1 MSSSRYSARMIVASL
16 AVTSAMAA
24 HTSLAAAEDLDA
36 NTQLADVVA
45 DGQENLTNE
54 NQNIMNQQ
62 DTSGNGVMSEQQE
75 RIIALLDETIK
86 IADEAIAIAQAKDL
100 GNEGYDAARIKQQA
114 ADLRETAAMTHDKDV
129 LRALEFRAKVLKEDA
144 TGVHRKA
151 SNVGASEA
159 DVAKARQEASQ
170 AIDAFLREVD
180 ETLAIAE
187 KKEQTESLKNYVHL
201 ARVSKANA
209 ELMKQKLPTLGL
221 EELQELKD
229 NIDIA
234 SVGFRNNVG
243 AAIKGAPDKS
253 SQSSSTDSGA
263 RGIIGV
269 ILGVLGVGAII
280 AAIMQFGG
288 SALKNLGVN
297 LPGIPQR

>member
-1 MSSSRYSARMIVASL
+1 MFPSRYSARMIVTSL

-24 HTSLAAAEDLDA
+24 HAGLAVAEDLDA
-36 NTQLADVVA
+36 NTQLADVIA
-45 DGQENLTNE
+45 GEQENLTNE
-54 NQNIMNQQ
+54 HQNMNQQ
-62 DTSGNGVMSEQQE
+62 DASGNGVMSEQQE

-100 GNEGYDAARIKQQA
+100 GNEGYTAAKIKQQA
-114 ADLRETAAMTHDKDV
+114 ADLKEAAATTRDKDV
-129 LRALEFRAKVLKEDA
+129 LRALEFRAMVLKEAAVD
-144 TGVHRKA
+144 VKRKA

-159 DVAKARQEASQ
+159 DVAKVRQEVSQ
-170 AIDAFLREVD
+170 AIDAFLREID

-187 KKEQTESLKNYVHL
+187 KKEQTDSLKNYVHL
-201 ARVSKANA
+201 ARVSKANT

-234 SVGFRNNVG
+234 SVGFRNNLG
-243 AAIKGAPDKS
+243 AAIKDAPDKS
-253 SQSSSTDSGA
+253 GQSSGTDSGA
-263 RGIIGV
+263 RGIIAV
-269 ILGVLGVGAII
+269 ILGVLGVGAIV

-288 SALKNLGVN
+288 PALKNLGVN
-297 LPGIPQR
+297 LPGIPQQ

>member
-1 MSSSRYSARMIVASL
+1 
-16 AVTSAMAA
+16 
-24 HTSLAAAEDLDA
+24 
-36 NTQLADVVA
+36 
-45 DGQENLTNE
+45 
-54 NQNIMNQQ
+54 MNQQ
-62 DTSGNGVMSEQQE
+62 DASGNGVMSEQQE

-86 IADEAIAIAQAKDL
+86 IADEAIVIAQAKDL
-100 GNEGYDAARIKQQA
+100 GNEGYDAAKIKQQA
-114 ADLRETAAMTHDKDV
+114 VDLRETAATTRDKDV
-129 LRALEFRAKVLKEDA
+129 LRALEFRARVLKEAAVD
-144 TGVHRKA
+144 VKRKA

-159 DVAKARQEASQ
+159 DVAKVRQETSQ
-170 AIDAFLREVD
+170 AIDAFLKEID

-187 KKEQTESLKNYVHL
+187 KKEQTDSLKNYVHL
-201 ARVSKANA
+201 ARMSKANA

-234 SVGFRNNVG
+234 SVGFRNNLG
-243 AAIKGAPDKS
+243 AAIKDAPDKS
-253 SQSSSTDSGA
+253 GQSSSTDSGA

-269 ILGVLGVGAII
+269 ILGVLGVGAIV

-288 SALKNLGVN
+288 PALKNLGVN

>member
-1 MSSSRYSARMIVASL
+1 MFPSRYSARMIVTSL

-24 HTSLAAAEDLDA
+24 HAGLAVAEDLDV
-36 NTQLADVVA
+36 NTQLADVIA
-45 DGQENLTNE
+45 DEQENLTNE
-54 NQNIMNQQ
+54 NQNMNQQ
-62 DTSGNGVMSEQQE
+62 DASGNGVMSEQQE

-86 IADEAIAIAQAKDL
+86 IAIAQAKDL
-100 GNEGYDAARIKQQA
+100 GNESYDAAKIKQQA
-114 ADLRETAAMTHDKDV
+114 ADLKEAAATTRDKDV
-129 LRALEFRAKVLKEDA
+129 LRALEFQARVLKEAAVD
-144 TGVHRKA
+144 VKRKA

-159 DVAKARQEASQ
+159 DVVKARQETSQ
-170 AIDAFLREVD
+170 AIDAFLKEID

-187 KKEQTESLKNYVHL
+187 KKEQTDSLKNYVRL
-201 ARVSKANA
+201 ARMSKANA

-234 SVGFRNNVG
+234 SVGFRNNLG

-253 SQSSSTDSGA
+253 GQGSSTDSGV
-263 RGIIGV
+263 RGIIAV
-269 ILGVLGVGAII
+269 ILGVLGVGAIV

-288 SALKNLGVN
+288 PVLKNLGVN

>member
-1 MSSSRYSARMIVASL
+1 
-16 AVTSAMAA
+16 
-24 HTSLAAAEDLDA
+24 
-36 NTQLADVVA
+36 
-45 DGQENLTNE
+45 
-54 NQNIMNQQ
+54 
-62 DTSGNGVMSEQQE
+62 
-75 RIIALLDETIK
+75 
-86 IADEAIAIAQAKDL
+86 
-100 GNEGYDAARIKQQA
+100 
-114 ADLRETAAMTHDKDV
+114 MTHDKDV

-243 AAIKGAPDKS
+243 ATIKGAPDKS

-288 SALKNLGVN
+288 PALKNLGVN
-297 LPGIPQR
+297 LPEIPQR

>member
-1 MSSSRYSARMIVASL
+1 MFSSRYSARMIITSL

-24 HTSLAAAEDLDA
+24 HAGLAVAEDLDA
-36 NTQLADVVA
+36 NTQLADVIA
-45 DGQENLTNE
+45 DEQENLTNE
-54 NQNIMNQQ
+54 NQNMNQQ
-62 DTSGNGVMSEQQE
+62 DASGNGVMSEQQE

-100 GNEGYDAARIKQQA
+100 GNEGYDAAKIKQQA
-114 ADLRETAAMTHDKDV
+114 VDLRETAATTRDKDV
-129 LRALEFRAKVLKEDA
+129 LRALEFRARVLKEAAVD
-144 TGVHRKA
+144 VKQKA

-159 DVAKARQEASQ
+159 DVAKVRQEVSQ
-170 AIDAFLREVD
+170 AIDAFLREID

-187 KKEQTESLKNYVHL
+187 KKEQTDSLKNYVHL
-201 ARVSKANA
+201 ARISKANV

-234 SVGFRNNVG
+234 SVGFRNNLG
-243 AAIKGAPDKS
+243 AAIKDAPDKS
-253 SQSSSTDSGA
+253 GQSSSTDSGA

-269 ILGVLGVGAII
+269 ILGVLGVGAIV

-288 SALKNLGVN
+288 PALKNLGVN

>member
-1 MSSSRYSARMIVASL
+1 MFPSRYSARMIVTSL

-24 HTSLAAAEDLDA
+24 HAGLAVAEDLDV
-36 NTQLADVVA
+36 NTQLADVIA
-45 DGQENLTNE
+45 GEQENLTNE
-54 NQNIMNQQ
+54 HQNMNQQ
-62 DTSGNGVMSEQQE
+62 DASGNDVMSEQQE

-100 GNEGYDAARIKQQA
+100 GNEGYTAAKIKQQA
-114 ADLRETAAMTHDKDV
+114 ADLKEAAATTRDKDV
-129 LRALEFRAKVLKEDA
+129 LRALEFRAMVLKEAAVD
-144 TGVHRKA
+144 VKRKA

-159 DVAKARQEASQ
+159 DVAKVRQEVSQ
-170 AIDAFLREVD
+170 AIDAFLREID

-187 KKEQTESLKNYVHL
+187 KKEQTDSLKNYVHL
-201 ARVSKANA
+201 ARVSKANT

-234 SVGFRNNVG
+234 SVGFRNNLG
-243 AAIKGAPDKS
+243 AAIKDAPDKS
-253 SQSSSTDSGA
+253 GQSSGTDSGA
-263 RGIIGV
+263 RGIIAV
-269 ILGVLGVGAII
+269 ILGVLGVGAIV

-288 SALKNLGVN
+288 PALKNLGVN
-297 LPGIPQR
+297 LPGIPQQ

>member
-1 MSSSRYSARMIVASL
+1 MFSSRYSARMIVTSL

-24 HTSLAAAEDLDA
+24 HAGLAIADDLDA
-36 NTQLADVVA
+36 NVQLADVVA
-45 DGQENLTNE
+45 DEQENLTNE

-100 GNEGYDAARIKQQA
+100 GNESYDAAKIKQQA
-114 ADLRETAAMTHDKDV
+114 VDLRETAAMTHDKDV
-129 LRALEFRAKVLKEDA
+129 LRALEFRARVLKEAAVD
-144 TGVHRKA
+144 VKRKA

-159 DVAKARQEASQ
+159 DVVKVRQETSQ
-170 AIDAFLREVD
+170 AIDAFLKEID

-187 KKEQTESLKNYVHL
+187 KKEQTDSLKNYVRL
-201 ARVSKANA
+201 ARMSKANA
-209 ELMKQKLPTLGL
+209 ELMKQKLPTLG
-221 EELQELKD
+221 LQELKD

-234 SVGFRNNVG
+234 SVGFRNNLG

-253 SQSSSTDSGA
+253 GQGSSTDSGV
-263 RGIIGV
+263 RGIIAV
-269 ILGVLGVGAII
+269 ILGVLGVGAIV

-288 SALKNLGVN
+288 PALKNLGVN
-297 LPGIPQR
+297 LPGIPQ

>member
-1 MSSSRYSARMIVASL
+1 MFPSRYSARMIVTSL

-24 HTSLAAAEDLDA
+24 HAGLAVAEDLDV
-36 NTQLADVVA
+36 NTQLADVIA
-45 DGQENLTNE
+45 DEQENLTNE
-54 NQNIMNQQ
+54 NQNMNQQ
-62 DTSGNGVMSEQQE
+62 DASGNGVMSEQQE

-100 GNEGYDAARIKQQA
+100 GNEGYTAAKIKQQA
-114 ADLRETAAMTHDKDV
+114 AATTHDKDV
-129 LRALEFRAKVLKEDA
+129 LRALEFRARVLKEAAVD
-144 TGVHRKA
+144 VKRKA

-159 DVAKARQEASQ
+159 DVAKVRQETSQ
-170 AIDAFLREVD
+170 AIDAFLKEID

-187 KKEQTESLKNYVHL
+187 KKEQTDSLKNYVHL
-201 ARVSKANA
+201 ARMSKANA

-234 SVGFRNNVG
+234 SVGFRNNLG

-253 SQSSSTDSGA
+253 GESSGTDSGV
-263 RGIIGV
+263 RGIIAV
-269 ILGVLGVGAII
+269 ILGVLGVGAIV

-288 SALKNLGVN
+288 PVLKNLGVN

>member
-1 MSSSRYSARMIVASL
+1 M
-16 AVTSAMAA
+16 
-24 HTSLAAAEDLDA
+24 
-36 NTQLADVVA
+36 
-45 DGQENLTNE
+45 
-54 NQNIMNQQ
+54 
-62 DTSGNGVMSEQQE
+62 
-75 RIIALLDETIK
+75 DETIK

-100 GNEGYDAARIKQQA
+100 GNEGYTAAKIKQQA
-114 ADLRETAAMTHDKDV
+114 ADLKEAAATTHDKDV
-129 LRALEFRAKVLKEDA
+129 LRALEFRARVLKEAAVD
-144 TGVHRKA
+144 VKRKA

-159 DVAKARQEASQ
+159 DVAKVRQETSQ
-170 AIDAFLREVD
+170 AIDAFLKEID

-187 KKEQTESLKNYVHL
+187 KKEQTDSLKNYVHL
-201 ARVSKANA
+201 ARMSKANA

-234 SVGFRNNVG
+234 SVGFRNNLG

-253 SQSSSTDSGA
+253 GESSGTDSGV
-263 RGIIGV
+263 RGIIAV
-269 ILGVLGVGAII
+269 ILGVLGVGAIV

-288 SALKNLGVN
+288 PVLKNLGVN

>member
-1 MSSSRYSARMIVASL
+1 MFPSRYSARMIVTSL

-24 HTSLAAAEDLDA
+24 HAGLAVAEDLDV
-36 NTQLADVVA
+36 NTQLADVIA
-45 DGQENLTNE
+45 DEQENLTNE
-54 NQNIMNQQ
+54 NQNMNQQ
-62 DTSGNGVMSEQQE
+62 DASGNGVMSEQQE

-100 GNEGYDAARIKQQA
+100 GNESYDAAKIKQQA
-114 ADLRETAAMTHDKDV
+114 ADLKEAAATTRDKDV
-129 LRALEFRAKVLKEDA
+129 LRALEFRARVLKEAAVD
-144 TGVHRKA
+144 VKRKA

-159 DVAKARQEASQ
+159 DVVKARQETSQ
-170 AIDAFLREVD
+170 AIDAFLKEID
-180 ETLAIAE
+180 ETRAIAE
-187 KKEQTESLKNYVHL
+187 MKEQTDVHL
-201 ARVSKANA
+201 ARMSKANA

-234 SVGFRNNVG
+234 SVGFRNNLG

-253 SQSSSTDSGA
+253 GQGSSTDSGV
-263 RGIIGV
+263 RGIIAV
-269 ILGVLGVGAII
+269 ILGVLGVGAIV

-288 SALKNLGVN
+288 PALKNLGVN

>member
-1 MSSSRYSARMIVASL
+1 
-16 AVTSAMAA
+16 
-24 HTSLAAAEDLDA
+24 
-36 NTQLADVVA
+36 
-45 DGQENLTNE
+45 
-54 NQNIMNQQ
+54 MNQQ
-62 DTSGNGVMSEQQE
+62 DASGNGVMSEQQE

-100 GNEGYDAARIKQQA
+100 GNEGYTAAKIKQQA
-114 ADLRETAAMTHDKDV
+114 ADLKEAAATTRDKDV
-129 LRALEFRAKVLKEDA
+129 LRALEFRARVLKEAAVD
-144 TGVHRKA
+144 VKRKA

-159 DVAKARQEASQ
+159 DVAKVRQETSQ
-170 AIDAFLREVD
+170 AIDAFLKEID

-187 KKEQTESLKNYVHL
+187 KKEQTDSLKNYVHL
-201 ARVSKANA
+201 ARMSKANA

-234 SVGFRNNVG
+234 SVGFRNNLG
-243 AAIKGAPDKS
+243 AAIKGAPDRS
-253 SQSSSTDSGA
+253 DQGSSTDSGV
-263 RGIIGV
+263 RGIIAV
-269 ILGVLGVGAII
+269 ILGVLGVGAIV

-288 SALKNLGVN
+288 PVLKNLGVN

>member
-1 MSSSRYSARMIVASL
+1 MFSSRYSARMIVTSL
-16 AVTSAMAA
+16 AVTSAMVA
-24 HTSLAAAEDLDA
+24 HAGLAVAEDLDA
-36 NTQLADVVA
+36 NTQLADVIA
-45 DGQENLTNE
+45 AEQENLTNE
-54 NQNIMNQQ
+54 NQNMNQQ
-62 DTSGNGVMSEQQE
+62 DASGNGVMSEQQE

-100 GNEGYDAARIKQQA
+100 GNEGYTAAKIKQQA
-114 ADLRETAAMTHDKDV
+114 ADLKEAAATTRDKDV
-129 LRALEFRAKVLKEDA
+129 LKALEFRAMVLKEAAVD
-144 TGVHRKA
+144 VKRKA

-159 DVAKARQEASQ
+159 DVAKVRQEVSQ
-170 AIDAFLREVD
+170 AIDAFLREID

-187 KKEQTESLKNYVHL
+187 KKEQTDSLKNYVHL
-201 ARVSKANA
+201 ARVSKANT

-234 SVGFRNNVG
+234 SVGFRNNLG
-243 AAIKGAPDKS
+243 AAIKDAPDKS
-253 SQSSSTDSGA
+253 GQSSGTDSGA

-269 ILGVLGVGAII
+269 ILGVLGVGAIV

-288 SALKNLGVN
+288 PALKNLGVN
-297 LPGIPQR
+297 LPGIPQQ

>member
-1 MSSSRYSARMIVASL
+1 MFPSRYSARMIVTSL

-24 HTSLAAAEDLDA
+24 HAGLAVAEDLDV

-45 DGQENLTNE
+45 GEQENLTNE
-54 NQNIMNQQ
+54 NQNMNQQ
-62 DTSGNGVMSEQQE
+62 DASGNGVMSEQQE

-100 GNEGYDAARIKQQA
+100 GNEGYTAAKIKQQA
-114 ADLRETAAMTHDKDV
+114 VDLKEVAATTRDKDV
-129 LRALEFRAKVLKEDA
+129 LRALEFRARVLKEAAVD
-144 TGVHRKA
+144 VNRKA

-159 DVAKARQEASQ
+159 DVAKVRQEVSQ
-170 AIDAFLREVD
+170 AIDAFLREID

-187 KKEQTESLKNYVHL
+187 MKEQTDSLKNYVHL
-201 ARVSKANA
+201 ARVSKANV

-229 NIDIA
+229 NIDIT
-234 SVGFRNNVG
+234 SVGFRNNLG
-243 AAIKGAPDKS
+243 AAIKDAPDKS
-253 SQSSSTDSGA
+253 HQSSSTDSGA
-263 RGIIGV
+263 RGIIAV
-269 ILGVLGVGAII
+269 ILGVLGVGAIV

-288 SALKNLGVN
+288 PALKNLGVN
-297 LPGIPQR
+297 LPGIPQW

>member
-1 MSSSRYSARMIVASL
+1 MFPSRYSARMIVTSL

-24 HTSLAAAEDLDA
+24 HAGLAVAEDLDV
-36 NTQLADVVA
+36 NTQLADVIA
-45 DGQENLTNE
+45 DEQENLTNE
-54 NQNIMNQQ
+54 NQNMNQQ
-62 DTSGNGVMSEQQE
+62 DASGNGVMSEQQE

-100 GNEGYDAARIKQQA
+100 GNEGYTAAKIKQQA
-114 ADLRETAAMTHDKDV
+114 VDLKEVAATTRDKDV
-129 LRALEFRAKVLKEDA
+129 LKALEFRARVLKEAAVD
-144 TGVHRKA
+144 VNRKA

-159 DVAKARQEASQ
+159 DVAKVRQEVSQ
-170 AIDAFLREVD
+170 AIDAFLREID

-187 KKEQTESLKNYVHL
+187 TKEQTDSLKNYVHL
-201 ARVSKANA
+201 ARVSKANV

-229 NIDIA
+229 NIDIT
-234 SVGFRNNVG
+234 SVGFRNNLG
-243 AAIKGAPDKS
+243 AVIKDAPDKS
-253 SQSSSTDSGA
+253 RQSSSTDSGA

-269 ILGVLGVGAII
+269 ILGVLGVGAIV

-288 SALKNLGVN
+288 PALKNLGVN
-297 LPGIPQR
+297 LPGIPQQ